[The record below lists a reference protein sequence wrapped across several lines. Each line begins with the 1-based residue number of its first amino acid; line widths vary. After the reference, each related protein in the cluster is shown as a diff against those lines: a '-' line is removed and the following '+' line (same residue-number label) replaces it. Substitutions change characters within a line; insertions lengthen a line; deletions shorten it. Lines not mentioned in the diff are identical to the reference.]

1 MKYLLAAALALS
13 LLGTHA
19 FAISKETADAE
30 AQVRA
35 MGKRWDGEVGRMTT
49 PLYVPLLAK
58 VSRTDIQATKDISY
72 GADALQKLDVYV
84 AIRHASH
91 RPVVVYIHGG
101 GLVRG
106 DKDSPD
112 TNGLVNSNVP
122 VYFAHHGMVG
132 VSINYRLV
140 PNIKYPD
147 GGADVALAVKWV
159 RENIAKYGGDPNAI
173 FLIGHSAGGTILGT
187 YLYDA
192 KVNANAP
199 TIAGA
204 IFLSGVIELDED
216 GPREGD
222 TRNYYG
228 DDKSR
233 WASLDAYN
241 KIDTYKG
248 KRVPTFIINAEY
260 DPYEIQTRGG
270 VKHFAKLCERDKVC
284 PRYYQAQGMNHI
296 STAMSL
302 GTDDD
307 SLGAEMRDFIARTL
321 APPSQMSMAPK

>member
-1 MKYLLAAALALS
+1 MKHLLAIALAVS
-13 LLGTHA
+13 LGSHA
-19 FAISKETADAE
+19 FAMGKDTADAE

-35 MGKRWDGEVGRMTT
+35 MGKRWDADVGRMTT

-58 VSRTDIQATKDISY
+58 VSRQDIRATRDIAYGTDNT
-72 GADALQKLDVYV
+72 QKLDVYV
-84 AIRHASH
+84 TAKHGSR
-91 RPVVVYIHGG
+91 RPVVVYVHGG

-112 TNGLVNSNVP
+112 ANGLINSNVP
-122 VYFAHHGMVG
+122 IYFAHHGMVG
-132 VSINYRLV
+132 VSINYRLI

-147 GGADVALAVKWV
+147 GGADVAAAVKWV
-159 RENIAKYGGDPNAI
+159 RANIAQYGGDPDAI
-173 FLIGHSAGGTILGT
+173 FVIGHSAGGTVLGT
-187 YLYDA
+187 YLYEP
-192 KVNANAP
+192 KVNDNAP
-199 TIAGA
+199 AIAGA
-204 IFLSGVIELDED
+204 IFLSGVVELDED

-222 TRNYYG
+222 TRHYYG

-233 WASLDAYN
+233 WGSLDAYS
-241 KIDTYKG
+241 KIDLYAG

-270 VKHFAKLCERDKVC
+270 VKHFAKLCEHDKSC
-284 PRYYQAQGMNHI
+284 PRYFQAQGMNHI

-321 APPSQMSMAPK
+321 AAPPKKLSMAPR